1 MGWIKS
7 IPPKMVHDM
16 FGLYSGQWM
25 PEMDRCW
32 IREED
37 GCCVCSRI
45 IRTDWGNIEHVTITR
60 SQPDQNGPIV
70 TNDGSGGFTWREK
83 QNIKNRQP
91 LQLMQV
97 AMNDREG
104 AEVIRSFSDLIREEL
119 NIKQL
124 EILDEVDSIAT
135 VSYKPCF
142 PVISQKYPQ
151 QRGSI
156 IKAVQT
162 GRFTIAEDKVR
173 LEVNGEEQELDSDV
187 LLVSYEARKGMHVA
201 SENGV
206 VLSLDTT
213 ITEEL
218 RREGIAR
225 EVIRNI
231 QDARKNMNYNITDRI
246 ALAAEGDIPAE
257 WMDYIASETLGTFG
271 TVDRPDTT
279 VEIGEGK
286 HRITVAIAR
295 I

>member
-1 MGWIKS
+1 MK
-7 IPPKMVHDM
+7 
-16 FGLYSGQWM
+16 
-25 PEMDRCW
+25 R
-32 IREED
+32 
-37 GCCVCSRI
+37 
-45 IRTDWGNIEHVTITR
+45 TR
-60 SQPDQNGPIV
+60 SFW
-70 TNDGSGGFTWREK
+70 T
-83 QNIKNRQP
+83 
-91 LQLMQV
+91 
-97 AMNDREG
+97 
-104 AEVIRSFSDLIREEL
+104 
-119 NIKQL
+119 
-124 EILDEVDSIAT
+124 
-135 VSYKPCF
+135 
-142 PVISQKYPQ
+142 
-151 QRGSI
+151 
-156 IKAVQT
+156 
-162 GRFTIAEDKVR
+162 
-173 LEVNGEEQELDSDV
+173 VNGEEQAFDSDI
-187 LLVSYEARKGMHVA
+187 LLISYNAKPGMHVV

-213 ITEEL
+213 ITDEL